1 MSLEIVAFAA
11 DHSEAAATL
20 LAQRHAADRRHAP
33 LLPAA
38 YEDAAAC
45 GELLRQELEAGARG
59 VVALRAGTLVG
70 YLLGRMEPPQ
80 PHGNPMLFEERTGSI
95 SRAGH
100 AIAAGET
107 PALYRDLYAA
117 LAAQWV
123 AGGFFAHYVWLPASD
138 AGTLETWAALGFAP
152 DVCAAVREL
161 DAPQP
166 GRAGAPR
173 GLEIRRAAQPDL
185 EAAVALTTEN
195 MYYHCGA
202 PIFMPM
208 FANLEEI
215 IRTSI
220 TAEISDP
227 TCAFWLATLD
237 GQPASL
243 CSFFPTQPG
252 LQTPERS
259 LYLDHGYTVPEA
271 RGRGVASALVA
282 HGLLWA
288 RDEGYERCTLMYILS
303 NPLSSRFW
311 PAQGFRPLYYR
322 LARRID
328 PRIAWARR

>member
-11 DHSEAAATL
+11 DHSEAAAAL
-20 LAQRHAADRRHAP
+20 LTRRHTADRRHTP

-59 VVALRAGTLVG
+59 VVALRDGVLVG
-70 YLLGRMEPPQ
+70 YLLGRAEPPQ

-95 SRAGH
+95 RHSGH

-123 AGGFFAHYVWLPASD
+123 AGGFFAHYVWVPASD
-138 AGTLETWAALGFAP
+138 TGALETWAALGFAP
-152 DVCAAVREL
+152 DVCAAAREL
-161 DAPQP
+161 DALQP
-166 GRAGAPR
+166 ARVGVADGIV
-173 GLEIRRAAQPDL
+173 IRRAGPRDL
-185 EAAVALTTEN
+185 ESVIALTTEN
-195 MYYHCGA
+195 MYYHCEA

-208 FANLEEI
+208 FANLEET

-220 TAEISDP
+220 TAEIADP
-227 TCAFWLATLD
+227 ACVFWLAALD
-237 GQPASL
+237 GQPVGL

-259 LYLDHGYTVPEA
+259 IYLDHGYTVPEA
-271 RGRGVASALVA
+271 RGSGVASALVA
-282 HGLLWA
+282 YGLRWA
-288 RDEGYERCTLMYILS
+288 RDEGYERCTVMYIPS